1 MSHTRVQAVT
11 DRPGENALF
20 IVLGLNEGEEAKDSV
35 VDFAAGFSA
44 LTRSLTNRFPGSH
57 FNATIGFGA
66 EAWDVLFPNAAKPK
80 ELSPFQAI
88 KGAA

>member
-44 LTRSLTNRFPGSH
+44 LTRSLTNRFPNSQ
-57 FNATIGFGA
+57 FNATMGFGS
-66 EAWDVLFPNAAKPK
+66 EAWDRLFPNERKPK
-80 ELSPFQAI
+80 ELSPTHSF
-88 KGAA
+88 